1 MRVPIPIAITSC
13 ILATG
18 LVWYFNTRDADFT
31 TPPNEEQITSI
42 SEYWKQKNTP
52 PPSSSPLSSDLQQKK
67 EPTQKPPKLVQT
79 PKPEAESKPEIPTL
93 PLGDLRQSPGLSE
106 YGNLGEK
113 GAPAMIQLAT
123 TLESKG
129 AKRRARLA
137 WERVLDTC
145 QPTPEEVSQASHAI
159 QQLSAKQAP
168 WNTDPNLDITLVLH
182 AGASLNDKK
191 ALEEA
196 LKTTAKTITQ
206 ASGQILQIKIQV
218 SVGKP
223 KSQKTPRIPVAI
235 WFSRPNEK
243 PGETDA
249 ETPPLSFMA
258 DPSEEGML
266 TIQCQAGVY
275 ALLRAH
281 LTEATSYTNLP
292 EYPAGV
298 KPDELLKYHVTR
310 LMWREFAKSL
320 K

>member
-18 LVWYFNTRDADFT
+18 LVWYLNTRDADFT
-31 TPPNEEQITSI
+31 TPPSDEKKASI
-42 SEYWKQKNTP
+42 AAQWKQKNLP
-52 PPSSSPLSSDLQQKK
+52 PPSTSRLSSELQQKK
-67 EPTQKPPKLVQT
+67 ALAKTSPKLAKT
-79 PKPEAESKPEIPTL
+79 PKPATELKPKIPVL
-93 PLGDLRQSPGLSE
+93 PLGDLRQSPALSE
-106 YGNLGEK
+106 YGTLGEK
-113 GAPAMIQLAT
+113 GVPAMIQLAT
-123 TLESKG
+123 TLENKG
-129 AKRRARLA
+129 AKQRARLA
-137 WERVLDTC
+137 WERILDTS
-145 QPTPEEVSQASHAI
+145 QPTPEEVNQASHAI
-159 QQLSAKQAP
+159 QRLSANQGP

-182 AGASLNDKK
+182 AGASIKDKK

-196 LKTTAKTITQ
+196 LKTTAQIITQ
-206 ASGQILQIKIQV
+206 ASGQILQIKTQV

-223 KSQKTPRIPVAI
+223 KAQETPRVPVAI

-243 PGETDA
+243 PGEADA

-292 EYPAGV
+292 EYPARV
-298 KPDELLKYHVTR
+298 KADELLKYHVTR